1 MIQKT
6 KMLIKMAKI
15 KHNNFIDTVDTVF
28 SNAKEKGI
36 LHLYA
41 EGEDLNGRTIKINGS
56 EMLHFGTTGYLGL
69 EQDKRLKEAAIS
81 AITNYGTQ
89 FPLSK
94 TYLSHPLYAQL
105 ESKIEK
111 MYSIPPIIT
120 KNSTLGHMAI
130 IPTLIRD
137 EDAVII
143 DHQAHWSVQ
152 NACQVLKLRGIPV
165 EMIRHNNLEMLE
177 DKIRTLRGKSVKIWY
192 MADGVYSMYGDYA
205 PVKDLLNLAQKY
217 PQLHL
222 YFDDVHGMSWKGK
235 NGAGFIFD
243 AIGTLEENIVV
254 VSTLSK
260 TFGASGATFF
270 CSDLKLREKIKTFGG
285 PLTFSAQLEPAS
297 VAAAIA
303 SCDIHLSAEIYERQ
317 AELAKKIAHFSTLLS
332 NNDLPLVSENDSPV
346 FFLGMGTPATAYN
359 FTKRLF
365 SEGFYL
371 NLGIY
376 PAVPIKNTGI
386 RITISAHN
394 KIEDITDLAR
404 AMDYHFHKAVEETG
418 SSDQKIRQAF
428 RMDIKTK
435 LPAQKQETELLQ
447 IEEQTTIENIDKQE
461 WNKYLGA
468 YNILDWEG
476 MHYLEKTFVNAQDPG
491 NKLDFFYYIIR
502 DQNMQVVLMTF
513 CTFGIWKD
521 DMLATESVSKHLE
534 EIRKTDPMHMTSKV
548 LSTGSLFT
556 EGLHCYIDQRHPL
569 AEQSMR
575 MLLNKLEESYNTLS
589 ADMLILRDFEN
600 GFHFDEMIRNQG
612 YFRIDMPESCVI
624 ENKKWSAS
632 ESYGSLL
639 STRSRQHFNRE
650 ILPYEKFYDV
660 EIKDCLSQEELNRAY
675 QLYCNVKGRNLAINT
690 FTYNRQVFENM
701 NSSSNWEFI
710 ILRLKD
716 ATERDFIGIMFCY
729 KNSDKVYVPEL
740 IGMDYTAGEG
750 FNLYRQLLYQ
760 TIKRAQEL
768 QIERIDFGI
777 SATFEKKKLGAS
789 VISKVAYVQAR
800 DNYAMELMQNLQ
812 NETSIPR

>member
-1 MIQKT
+1 
-6 KMLIKMAKI
+6 MAKI

-41 EGEDLNGRTIKINGS
+41 EGEYLNGRSIKINGS

-94 TYLSHPLYAQL
+94 TYLSHPLYAEL
-105 ESKIEK
+105 ESKIEQ
-111 MYSIPPIIT
+111 MYNIPPIIT

-152 NACQVLKLRGIPV
+152 NACQILKLRGIPV

-177 DKIRTLRGKSVKIWY
+177 DKIRMLGGKSGKIWY

-205 PVKDLLNLAQKY
+205 PVHELLNLARKY

-222 YFDDVHGMSWKGK
+222 YFDDVHGMSWKGQ
-235 NGAGFIFD
+235 NGTGFIFN
-243 AIGTLEENIVV
+243 AIGTLEKNIVV

-270 CSDLKLREKIKTFGG
+270 CSDGKLREKIKTFGG

-317 AELAKKIAHFSTLLS
+317 TELAKKIAHFGTLLS
-332 NNDLPLVSENDSPV
+332 KTSLPLVSENDSPV

-359 FTKRLF
+359 FTKRLY

-404 AMDYHFHKAVEETG
+404 AMEHHFHKAVEETG

-435 LPAQKQETELLQ
+435 VPVIKQQTELLQ
-447 IEEQTTIENIDKQE
+447 IEETTTIAKIDKQE

-476 MHYLEKTFVNAQDPG
+476 MQYLEKTFANAQDPG
-491 NKLDFFYYIIR
+491 NKWDFFYYIIR
-502 DQNMQVVLMTF
+502 DQNMQVVLMTY
-513 CTFGIWKD
+513 CTLGMWKD
-521 DMLATESVSKHLE
+521 DMLATESISRHLE

-548 LSTGSLFT
+548 LSIGSLFT
-556 EGLHCYIDQRHPL
+556 EGLHCYIDKDHHM

-575 MLLNKLEESYNTLS
+575 MLLNKLEESYNSLD
-589 ADMLILRDFEN
+589 ADMLVLRDFET
-600 GFHFDEMIRNQG
+600 GFRWDEMIRNQG

-624 ENKKWSAS
+624 NNNNWPAIDN
-632 ESYGSLL
+632 YASLL

-650 ILPYEKFYDV
+650 ILKYEKFYDV
-660 EIKDCLSQEELNRAY
+660 EIKDCLTEEELNRVY
-675 QLYCNVKGRNLAINT
+675 RLYSNVKERNLAINT
-690 FTYNRQVFENM
+690 FPYNREVFKNM
-701 NSSSNWEFI
+701 NSCPNWEFI
-710 ILRLKD
+710 ILTLKD
-716 ATERDFIGIMFCY
+716 APEKNLVGVMFCY
-729 KNSDKVYVPEL
+729 KNSGNVYVPEL
-740 IGMDYTAGEG
+740 IGMDYIAGDG

-760 TIKRAQEL
+760 TIKRAREL
-768 QIERIDFGI
+768 EIGQIDFGI
-777 SATFEKKKLGAS
+777 SASFEKKKLGAS
-789 VISKVAYVQAR
+789 IIPKVAYVQAR
-800 DNYAMELMQNLQ
+800 DNYAMELMQTLQ
-812 NETSIPR
+812 NETNSAR

>member
-1 MIQKT
+1 
-6 KMLIKMAKI
+6 MAKI

-41 EGEDLNGRTIKINGS
+41 EGEYLNGRSVKINGR

-94 TYLSHPLYAQL
+94 TYLSHPLYAEL

-111 MYSIPPIIT
+111 MYNISPIIT

-165 EMIRHNNLEMLE
+165 EMIRHNNLQMLE
-177 DKIRTLRGKSVKIWY
+177 DKIRMLGGKSGKIWY

-205 PVKDLLNLAQKY
+205 PVQELLNLARKY

-235 NGAGFIFD
+235 NGTGFIFD
-243 AIGTLEENIVV
+243 AIGTLQENIVV

-270 CSDLKLREKIKTFGG
+270 CSDRKLHEKIKTFGG

-303 SCDIHLSAEIYERQ
+303 SCDIHLSAEIYNHQ
-317 AELAKKIAHFSTLLS
+317 AELAKKTAHFSKLLS
-332 NNDLPLVSENDSPV
+332 NINLPLVSDNDSPV

-359 FTKRLF
+359 FTKRLY

-404 AMDYHFHKAVEETG
+404 AMDHHFHKAVEETG

-435 LPAQKQETELLQ
+435 LPVIKQQTELLQ
-447 IEEQTTIENIDKQE
+447 IEEKVTIENIDKQE

-476 MHYLEKTFVNAQDPG
+476 MQYLEQTFANAKDPC
-491 NKLDFFYYIIR
+491 NRWDFFYYIIR
-502 DQNMQVVLMTF
+502 DQNMQVVLMTY
-513 CTFGIWKD
+513 CTLGIWKD
-521 DMLATESVSKHLE
+521 DMLATESVSRHLE
-534 EIRKTDPMHMTSKV
+534 EIRKTDTMHMTSKV

-556 EGLHCYIDQRHPL
+556 EGLHCYIDKDHPM

-575 MLLNKLEESYNTLS
+575 MLLNKLEESYNSLD
-589 ADMLILRDFEN
+589 ADMLVLRDFEI
-600 GFHFDEMIRNQG
+600 GFRWDEMIRNQG

-624 ENKKWSAS
+624 NNKNFPAIEN
-632 ESYGSLL
+632 YGSLL

-660 EIKDCLSQEELNRAY
+660 EIKDCLTEEELNRAY
-675 QLYCNVKGRNLAINT
+675 RLYSNVKERNLAINT
-690 FTYNRQVFENM
+690 FPYSREVFKKM
-701 NSSSNWEFI
+701 NSCPNWEFI
-710 ILRLKD
+710 ILTLKD
-716 ATERDFIGIMFCY
+716 APEENFVGIMFCY
-729 KNSDKVYVPEL
+729 KNSGNVYVPEL
-740 IGMDYTAGEG
+740 IGMDYIAGDG

-760 TIKRAQEL
+760 TIKRAREL
-768 QIERIDFGI
+768 EIGRIDFGI
-777 SATFEKKKLGAS
+777 SASFEKKKLGAS
-789 VISKVAYVQAR
+789 IIPKVAYVQAR
-800 DNYAMELMQNLQ
+800 DNYAMELMQTLQ
-812 NETSIPR
+812 NEANTAR

>member
-1 MIQKT
+1 
-6 KMLIKMAKI
+6 MAKI

-41 EGEDLNGRTIKINGS
+41 EGEYLNGRTIKINGS

-69 EQDKRLKEAAIS
+69 EQDKRLKEAAIN
-81 AITNYGTQ
+81 AISNYGTQ

-94 TYLSHPLYAQL
+94 TYLSHPLYAEL
-105 ESKIEK
+105 ESKIEQ

-120 KNSTLGHMAI
+120 KNSTLGHIAI

-152 NACQVLKLRGIPV
+152 NACHILKLRGIPV

-177 DKIRTLRGKSVKIWY
+177 DKIRTLMGKSGKIWY

-205 PVKDLLNLAQKY
+205 TVEELLNLARKY

-235 NGAGFIFD
+235 NGTGFIFD

-270 CSDLKLREKIKTFGG
+270 CSDRKLREKIKTFGG

-303 SCDIHLSAEIYERQ
+303 SCDIHLSSEIYEQ
-317 AELAKKIAHFSTLLS
+317 QSQLAKKITHFGTLLS
-332 NNDLPLVSENDSPV
+332 KSSLPLVSENDSPV
-346 FFLGMGTPATAYN
+346 FFLGMGTPSTAYN

-394 KIEDITDLAR
+394 KIEDIIDLAR
-404 AMDYHFHKAVEETG
+404 AMDYHFHKALEETG
-418 SSDQKIRQAF
+418 SSEQKIRQAF

-435 LPAQKQETELLQ
+435 LPAQKQQTELLQ
-447 IEEQTTIENIDKQE
+447 IEQQVTIENIDKQE

-468 YNILDWEG
+468 YNILNWEG
-476 MHYLEKTFVNAQDPG
+476 MHYLEQTFANAQDPG

-521 DMLATESVSKHLE
+521 DMLATESVSRHLE
-534 EIRKTDPMHMTSKV
+534 ETRKTDPMHMTSKV

-556 EGLHCYIDQRHPL
+556 EGLHCYIDKDNPL

-575 MLLNKLEESYNTLS
+575 MLLNKLEESYNILS

-624 ENKKWSAS
+624 ENKKWSAA

-675 QLYCNVKGRNLAINT
+675 QLYCNVKDHNLAINT

-701 NSSSNWEFI
+701 NSSANWEFI

-716 ATERDFIGIMFCY
+716 VNAGDFIGIMFCY
-729 KNSDKVYVPEL
+729 KNSGKVYVPEL
-740 IGMDYTAGEG
+740 IGMDYIAGDG

-760 TIKRAQEL
+760 TIKRAREL
-768 QIERIDFGI
+768 EIGRIDFGI
-777 SATFEKKKLGAS
+777 SASFEKKKLGAS
-789 VISKVAYVQAR
+789 IIPKVAYVQAR
-800 DNYAMELMQNLQ
+800 DNFAMELMQTLQ

>member
-1 MIQKT
+1 
-6 KMLIKMAKI
+6 MAKI

-28 SNAKEKGI
+28 ANAKEKGI

-41 EGEDLNGRTIKINGS
+41 EGKYLNGRIIKINGD

-69 EQDKRLKEAAIS
+69 EQDIRLKEAAIT
-81 AITNYGTQ
+81 AINNYGTQ

-94 TYLSHPLYAQL
+94 TYLSHPLYAEL
-105 ESKIEK
+105 ENKIEQ
-111 MYSIPPIIT
+111 MYKIPTIIT

-137 EDAVII
+137 EDAVIV

-177 DKIRTLRGKSVKIWY
+177 DKIRTLMGKSGKIWY

-205 PVKDLLNLAQKY
+205 PVQELRYLTQKY
-217 PQLHL
+217 PQLQL

-235 NGAGFIFD
+235 NGTGFIFD

-270 CSDLKLREKIKTFGG
+270 CTDSILREKIKTFGG

-317 AELAKKIAHFSTLLS
+317 TELSKKIAHFGSLLS
-332 NNDLPLVSENDSPV
+332 KSGLPLVSENDSPV
-346 FFLGMGTPATAYN
+346 FFLGMGTPATAFN

-365 SEGFYL
+365 AEGFYL

-394 KIEDITDLAR
+394 KIEDITELAH
-404 AMDYHFHKAVEETG
+404 AMDYHFHKAVEETE
-418 SSDQKIRQAF
+418 SSEQRIRQAF
-428 RMDIKTK
+428 RMDSKTK
-435 LPAQKQETELLQ
+435 LSGKKQQTKLLQ
-447 IEEQTTIENIDKQE
+447 IEEKTTITDINKQE
-461 WNKYLGA
+461 WNQYLGIH
-468 YNILDWEG
+468 NILDWEG
-476 MHYLEKTFVNAQDPG
+476 MQYLERSFSNSQDLS
-491 NKLDFFYYIIR
+491 NKWDFLYYIIR
-502 DQNMQVVLMTF
+502 DQNMQVVLMTY
-513 CTFGIWKD
+513 CTIGIWKD
-521 DMLATESVSKHLE
+521 DMLSTESVSRHLE

-556 EGLHCYIDQRHPL
+556 EGLHCYIAPGHPL
-569 AEQSMR
+569 AEQSIR
-575 MLLNKLEESYNTLS
+575 MLLNELEEKYNSLG
-589 ADMLILRDFEN
+589 ADMLVLRDFEQ
-600 GFHFDEMIRNQG
+600 GFRWDELIRNQG

-624 ENKKWSAS
+624 EDRHLLEYEN
-632 ESYGSLL
+632 YGSLL
-639 STRSRQHFNRE
+639 TPRSRQHFNRE
-650 ILPYEKFYDV
+650 ILQYEKFYDV
-660 EIKDCLSQEELNRAY
+660 EIKDCLTEQELNRAY
-675 QLYCNVKGRNLAINT
+675 QLYSNVKSRNLAINT
-690 FTYNRQVFENM
+690 FTYSRQVFANM
-701 NSSSNWEFI
+701 STCSNWEFV
-710 ILRLKD
+710 ILKIKNLN
-716 ATERDFIGIMFCY
+716 AVDFIGIMFCY
-729 KNSDKVYVPEL
+729 RNSSNVYVPEL
-740 IGMDYTAGEG
+740 IGMDYIAGDG
-750 FNLYRQLLYQ
+750 YNLYRQLLYQ
-760 TIKRAQEL
+760 TIKRAREL
-768 QIERIDFGI
+768 EIGRIDFGI

-789 VISKVAYVQAR
+789 VIPKIAYVQAR
-800 DNYAMELMQNLQ
+800 DNYAMELMQTLQ
-812 NETSIPR
+812 NETNIPR

>member
-1 MIQKT
+1 
-6 KMLIKMAKI
+6 MAKI

-41 EGEDLNGRTIKINGS
+41 EGEYLNGRTIKINGN

-69 EQDKRLKEAAIS
+69 EQDKRLKEAAIK
-81 AITNYGTQ
+81 AINNYGTQ

-94 TYLSHPLYAQL
+94 TYLSHPLYAEL

-111 MYSIPPIIT
+111 MYDIPPIIT
-120 KNSTLGHMAI
+120 KNSTLGHLAI

-152 NACQVLKLRGIPV
+152 NACIVLKLRGIPV

-177 DKIRTLRGKSVKIWY
+177 DKIRALSGKSGKIWY

-205 PVKDLLNLAQKY
+205 PVQELLNLTQKY

-235 NGAGFIFD
+235 NGTGFIFD
-243 AIGTLEENIVV
+243 TIGTLEENIVI

-270 CSDLKLREKIKTFGG
+270 CTDRKLREKIKTFGG

-303 SCDIHLSAEIYERQ
+303 SCNIHLSAEINEHQ
-317 AELAKKIAHFSTLLS
+317 AELAKKIMHFGSLIS
-332 NNDLPLVSENDSPV
+332 KSSLPLVSENDSPV
-346 FFLGMGTPATAYN
+346 FFLGMGTPSTAYN

-394 KIEDITDLAR
+394 KMEDITELAR
-404 AMDYHFHKAVEETG
+404 AMDYHLHKAVEETG
-418 SSDQKIRQAF
+418 SSEQKIRQAF
-428 RMDIKTK
+428 RMNSKTK
-435 LPAQKQETELLQ
+435 LPEAKQQSELLQ
-447 IEEQTTIENIDKQE
+447 IEEQTTIDNIDKQE
-461 WNKYLGA
+461 WNKYLGGH
-468 YNILDWEG
+468 NILDWEG
-476 MHYLEKTFVNAQDPG
+476 MLYLERTFTNNQDPA

-502 DQNMQVVLMTF
+502 DQNMQVLLMTF
-513 CTFGIWKD
+513 CTIGIWKD
-521 DMLATESVSKHLE
+521 DMLSTESVSRHLE

-556 EGLHCYIDQRHPL
+556 AGLHCYIDQNHPL
-569 AEQSMR
+569 AEQSIR
-575 MLLNKLEESYNTLS
+575 MLLNEVEEKYNSLGV
-589 ADMLILRDFEN
+589 DMLVLRDFEH
-600 GFHFDEMIRNQG
+600 GFRWDELIRNQG

-624 ENKKWSAS
+624 EEKHLLELEN
-632 ESYGSLL
+632 YGSLL
-639 STRSRQHFNRE
+639 TPRSRQHFNRDV
-650 ILPYEKFYDV
+650 LQYEKYYNV
-660 EIKDCLSQEELNRAY
+660 EIKDCLNEEELNRAY
-675 QLYCNVKGRNLAINT
+675 RLYCNVKDRNLAINT
-690 FTYNRQVFENM
+690 YTYCRQVFENM
-701 NSSSNWEFI
+701 NSCKNWEFI
-710 ILRLKD
+710 ILTLKD
-716 ATERDFIGIMFCY
+716 ASERNFIGIMFCY
-729 KNSDKVYVPEL
+729 KNSSNVYVPEL
-740 IGMDYTAGEG
+740 IGMDYISGEG

-760 TIKRAQEL
+760 TIKRAREL
-768 QIERIDFGI
+768 KIGRIDFGI

-789 VISKVAYVQAR
+789 VIPKTAYVQAR
-800 DNYAMELMQNLQ
+800 DNYAMELMLTLQ
-812 NETSIPR
+812 NETNIPR

>member
-1 MIQKT
+1 
-6 KMLIKMAKI
+6 MAKI

-41 EGEDLNGRTIKINGS
+41 EGEYLNGRTIKINGS

-94 TYLSHPLYAQL
+94 TYLSHPLYAEL
-105 ESKIEK
+105 ESKIEQ
-111 MYSIPPIIT
+111 MYGIPPIVT

-177 DKIRTLRGKSVKIWY
+177 DKIRMLSGKSGKIWY
-192 MADGVYSMYGDYA
+192 MADGVYSMYGDYT
-205 PVKDLLNLAQKY
+205 PVQELLNLSRKY
-217 PQLHL
+217 QRLHL

-235 NGAGFIFD
+235 NGTGFIFD
-243 AIGTLEENIVV
+243 TIGTLEENIVV

-270 CSDLKLREKIKTFGG
+270 CSNRKLREKIKTFGG

-303 SCDIHLSAEIYERQ
+303 SCDIHLSAEIYNLQ
-317 AELAKKIAHFSTLLS
+317 AELAKKIAHFGKLLS
-332 NNDLPLVSENDSPV
+332 KSSLPLVSENDSPV

-404 AMDYHFHKAVEETG
+404 TMDHHFHKAVEETG
-418 SSDQKIRQAF
+418 SSEQKIRQAF
-428 RMDIKTK
+428 RMGIKTK
-435 LPAQKQETELLQ
+435 LPVTKQQKELLQ
-447 IEEQTTIENIDKQE
+447 IEETTTIKKIKKQE
-461 WNKYLGA
+461 WNKYLGV

-476 MHYLEKTFVNAQDPG
+476 MHYLESTFSNSQDKTN
-491 NKLDFFYYIIR
+491 NWDFFYYIIR

-513 CTFGIWKD
+513 CTLGIWKD
-521 DMLATESVSKHLE
+521 DLLATESVSRHLE

-556 EGLHCYIDQRHPL
+556 EGLHCYIDQSHPL
-569 AEQSMR
+569 AEHSMR
-575 MLLNKLEESYNTLS
+575 MLLNKLEESYNSLD
-589 ADMLILRDFEN
+589 ADMLILRDFET
-600 GFHFDEMIRNQG
+600 GFRWDEMIRNQG

-624 ENKKWSAS
+624 NNKNWPPIEN
-632 ESYGSLL
+632 YGSLL

-660 EIKDCLSQEELNRAY
+660 EIRDCLTEEELNRAY
-675 QLYCNVKGRNLAINT
+675 RLYSNVKERNLAINT
-690 FTYNRQVFENM
+690 FPYNREVFKNM
-701 NSSSNWEFI
+701 NSCPNWEFI
-710 ILRLKD
+710 ILTLKD
-716 ATERDFIGIMFCY
+716 APEKNFVGIMFCY
-729 KNSDKVYVPEL
+729 KNSGKVYVPEL
-740 IGMDYTAGEG
+740 IGMDYIAGDG

-760 TIKRAQEL
+760 TIKRAREL

-777 SATFEKKKLGAS
+777 SAAFEKKKLGAS
-789 VISKVAYVQAR
+789 IISKVAYVQAR
-800 DNYAMELMQNLQ
+800 DNYAMELMQTLQ
-812 NETSIPR
+812 NETNTTR

>member
-1 MIQKT
+1 
-6 KMLIKMAKI
+6 MAKI

-41 EGEDLNGRTIKINGS
+41 EGGYLNGRSVQINGS

-94 TYLSHPLYAQL
+94 TYLSHPLYAEL
-105 ESKIEK
+105 ESKVEQ
-111 MYSIPPIIT
+111 MYNIPPIIT

-152 NACQVLKLRGIPV
+152 NACQILKLRGIPV

-177 DKIRTLRGKSVKIWY
+177 DKIRMLGGKSGKIWY

-205 PVKDLLNLAQKY
+205 PVKDLLNLARKY

-235 NGAGFIFD
+235 NGTGFIFD
-243 AIGTLEENIVV
+243 AIGTLQENIVV

-270 CSDLKLREKIKTFGG
+270 CSDRKLHEKIKTFGG

-303 SCDIHLSAEIYERQ
+303 SCDIHLSAEIYNHQ
-317 AELAKKIAHFSTLLS
+317 AELAKKTAHFSKLLS
-332 NNDLPLVSENDSPV
+332 NSSLPLVSDNDSPV

-359 FTKRLF
+359 FTKRLY

-404 AMDYHFHKAVEETG
+404 AMDHHFHKAVEETG

-435 LPAQKQETELLQ
+435 LPVIKQQTELLQ
-447 IEEQTTIENIDKQE
+447 IEEKVTIENIDKQE

-476 MHYLEKTFVNAQDPG
+476 MQYLEQTFANAKDPC
-491 NKLDFFYYIIR
+491 NRWDFFYYIIR
-502 DQNMQVVLMTF
+502 DQNMQVVLMTY
-513 CTFGIWKD
+513 CTLGIWKD
-521 DMLATESVSKHLE
+521 DMLATESVSRHLE
-534 EIRKTDPMHMTSKV
+534 EIRKTDTMHMTSKV

-556 EGLHCYIDQRHPL
+556 EGLHCYIDKDHPM
-569 AEQSMR
+569 AEHSMR
-575 MLLNKLEESYNTLS
+575 MLLNKLEESYNSLD
-589 ADMLILRDFEN
+589 ADMLVLRDFEI
-600 GFHFDEMIRNQG
+600 GFRWDEMIRNQG

-624 ENKKWSAS
+624 NNKNFPEIEN
-632 ESYGSLL
+632 YGSLL

-660 EIKDCLSQEELNRAY
+660 EIKDCLREEELNRAY
-675 QLYCNVKGRNLAINT
+675 RLYSNVKERNLAINT
-690 FTYNRQVFENM
+690 FPYSREVFKKM
-701 NSSSNWEFI
+701 NSCPNWEFI
-710 ILRLKD
+710 ILTLKD
-716 ATERDFIGIMFCY
+716 APEENFVGIMFCY
-729 KNSDKVYVPEL
+729 KNSGNVYVPEL
-740 IGMDYTAGEG
+740 IGMDYIAGDG

-760 TIKRAQEL
+760 TIKRAREL
-768 QIERIDFGI
+768 EIGRIDFGI
-777 SATFEKKKLGAS
+777 SASFEKKKLGAS
-789 VISKVAYVQAR
+789 IIPKVAYVQAR
-800 DNYAMELMQNLQ
+800 DNYAMELMQTLQ
-812 NETSIPR
+812 NEANTAR

>member
-1 MIQKT
+1 
-6 KMLIKMAKI
+6 MAKI

-41 EGEDLNGRTIKINGS
+41 EGEYLNGRSIKINGN

-69 EQDKRLKEAAIS
+69 EQDKRLKDAAIS

-94 TYLSHPLYAQL
+94 TYLSHPLYAEL
-105 ESKIEK
+105 ESKIEQ

-177 DKIRTLRGKSVKIWY
+177 DKIRMMHGRSGKIWY

-205 PVKDLLNLAQKY
+205 PVQELLNLARKY
-217 PQLHL
+217 PHLHL

-235 NGAGFIFD
+235 NGTGFIFD
-243 AIGTLEENIVV
+243 SIGTLEENIVV

-270 CSDLKLREKIKTFGG
+270 CSDGKLHEKIKTFGG

-303 SCDIHLSAEIYERQ
+303 SCDIHLSAEIHERQ
-317 AELAKKIAHFSTLLS
+317 TELAKKIAHFGTLLS
-332 NNDLPLVSENDSPV
+332 KTSLPLVSENDSPV

-359 FTKRLF
+359 FTKRLY

-404 AMDYHFHKAVEETG
+404 AMDHHFHKAVEETG

-435 LPAQKQETELLQ
+435 VPVIKQQTELLQ
-447 IEEQTTIENIDKQE
+447 IEETTTIAKIDKQE

-476 MHYLEKTFVNAQDPG
+476 MQYLEKTFANAQDPG
-491 NKLDFFYYIIR
+491 NKWDFFYYIIR
-502 DQNMQVVLMTF
+502 DQNMQVVLMTY
-513 CTFGIWKD
+513 CTLGMWKD
-521 DMLATESVSKHLE
+521 DMLATESISRHLE

-556 EGLHCYIDQRHPL
+556 EGLHCYIDKDHPL

-575 MLLNKLEESYNTLS
+575 MLVNKLEESYNSLD
-589 ADMLILRDFEN
+589 ADMLVLRDFETE
-600 GFHFDEMIRNQG
+600 FRWDEMIRNQG

-624 ENKKWSAS
+624 NNKNFPAIENYA
-632 ESYGSLL
+632 SLL

-650 ILPYEKFYDV
+650 ILKYEKFYDV
-660 EIKDCLSQEELNRAY
+660 EIKDCLTEEELNRAY
-675 QLYCNVKGRNLAINT
+675 RLYSNVKERNLAINT
-690 FTYNRQVFENM
+690 FPYNREVFKNM
-701 NSSSNWEFI
+701 NSCPNWEFI
-710 ILRLKD
+710 ILTLKD
-716 ATERDFIGIMFCY
+716 APEKNLVGVMFCY
-729 KNSDKVYVPEL
+729 KNSGNVYVPEL
-740 IGMDYTAGEG
+740 IGMDYIAGDG

-760 TIKRAQEL
+760 TIKRARE
-768 QIERIDFGI
+768 IEIGRIDFGI
-777 SATFEKKKLGAS
+777 SASFEKKKLGAS
-789 VISKVAYVQAR
+789 VIPKVAYVQAR
-800 DNYAMELMQNLQ
+800 DNYAMELMQTLQ
-812 NETSIPR
+812 NETNIAR

>member
-1 MIQKT
+1 
-6 KMLIKMAKI
+6 MAKI

-41 EGEDLNGRTIKINGS
+41 EGEYLNGRSVQINGS

-94 TYLSHPLYAQL
+94 TYLSHPLYAEL
-105 ESKIEK
+105 ESKVEQ
-111 MYSIPPIIT
+111 MYNIPPIIT

-152 NACQVLKLRGIPV
+152 NACQILKLRGIPV

-177 DKIRTLRGKSVKIWY
+177 DKIRMLGGKSRKIWY

-205 PVKDLLNLAQKY
+205 PVQDLLNLARKY

-235 NGAGFIFD
+235 NGTGFIFD

-270 CSDLKLREKIKTFGG
+270 CSDGKLHEKIKTFGG

-303 SCDIHLSAEIYERQ
+303 SCNIHLSAEIYERQ
-317 AELAKKIAHFSTLLS
+317 TELAKKIAHFGTLLS
-332 NNDLPLVSENDSPV
+332 KTSLPLVSENDSPV

-359 FTKRLF
+359 FTKRLY

-404 AMDYHFHKAVEETG
+404 AMDHHFHKAVEETG

-435 LPAQKQETELLQ
+435 VPVIKQQTELLQ
-447 IEEQTTIENIDKQE
+447 IEETTTIAKIDKQE

-476 MHYLEKTFVNAQDPG
+476 MQYLEKTFANAQDPR
-491 NKLDFFYYIIR
+491 NKWDFFYYIIR
-502 DQNMQVVLMTF
+502 DQNMQVVLMTY
-513 CTFGIWKD
+513 CTLGIWKD
-521 DMLATESVSKHLE
+521 DMLATESISRHLE

-556 EGLHCYIDQRHPL
+556 EGLHCYIDKDHPM

-575 MLLNKLEESYNTLS
+575 MLLNKLEESYNSLD
-589 ADMLILRDFEN
+589 ADMLVLRDFET
-600 GFHFDEMIRNQG
+600 GFRWDEMIRNQG

-624 ENKKWSAS
+624 NNNNWPAIDN
-632 ESYGSLL
+632 YASLL

-650 ILPYEKFYDV
+650 ILKYEKFYDV
-660 EIKDCLSQEELNRAY
+660 EIKDCLTEEELSRVY
-675 QLYCNVKGRNLAINT
+675 RLYSNVKERNLAINT
-690 FTYNRQVFENM
+690 FPYNREVFKNM
-701 NSSSNWEFI
+701 NSCPNWEFI
-710 ILRLKD
+710 ILTLKD
-716 ATERDFIGIMFCY
+716 APEKNLVGVMFCY
-729 KNSDKVYVPEL
+729 KNSGNVYVPEL
-740 IGMDYTAGEG
+740 IGMDYIAGDG
-750 FNLYRQLLYQ
+750 FNLYRQLLYK
-760 TIKRAQEL
+760 TIKRAREL
-768 QIERIDFGI
+768 EIGRIDFGI
-777 SATFEKKKLGAS
+777 SASFEKKKLGAS
-789 VISKVAYVQAR
+789 VIPKVAYVQAR
-800 DNYAMELMQNLQ
+800 DNYAMELMQTLQ
-812 NETSIPR
+812 NETNSAR

>member
-1 MIQKT
+1 
-6 KMLIKMAKI
+6 MAKI

-41 EGEDLNGRTIKINGS
+41 EGEYLNGRTIKISGN

-69 EQDKRLKEAAIS
+69 EQDQRLKEAAII
-81 AITNYGTQ
+81 AINNYGTQ

-94 TYLSHPLYAQL
+94 TYLSHPLYAEL
-105 ESKIEK
+105 ENKIEQ
-111 MYSIPPIIT
+111 MYGIPPIIT

-137 EDAVII
+137 EDAVIL

-152 NACQVLKLRGIPV
+152 NACQPLKLRGVPV

-177 DKIRTLRGKSVKIWY
+177 DKIRALSGKSNKIWY

-205 PVKDLLNLAQKY
+205 PVQDLLELTRKY
-217 PQLHL
+217 PQLNL

-235 NGAGFIFD
+235 NGTGFIFD
-243 AIGTLEENIVV
+243 SIGHMEENIVV

-303 SCDIHLSAEIYERQ
+303 SCDIHLSDEIYRHQ
-317 AELAKKIAHFSTLLS
+317 NGLAKKTAHFVGLLS
-332 NNDLPLVSENDSPV
+332 KTSLPLVSDNDSPV
-346 FFLGMGTPATAYN
+346 FFIGMGTPATAYN

-394 KIEDITDLAR
+394 KIEDITKLAR
-404 AMDYHFHKAVEETG
+404 AMDHQFHKAVEETE
-418 SSDQKIRQAF
+418 SSEQKIRQAF
-428 RMDIKTK
+428 RMDSKTK
-435 LPAQKQETELLQ
+435 LPAKEQQ
-447 IEEQTTIENIDKQE
+447 IEQLKIEEKTTITDINKQE
-461 WNKYLGA
+461 WNQYLGIH
-468 YNILDWEG
+468 NILDWEG
-476 MHYLEKTFVNAQDPG
+476 MQYLERTFSNSEDPA
-491 NKLDFFYYIIR
+491 NKWDFLYYIIR
-502 DQNMQVVLMTF
+502 DQDMQVLLMTF
-513 CTFGIWKD
+513 CTIGIWKD
-521 DMLATESVSKHLE
+521 DMLSTESVSRHIEKT
-534 EIRKTDPMHMTSKV
+534 RKTDPMHMTSKV

-556 EGLHCYIDQRHPL
+556 EGLHCYIAPGHPL
-569 AEQSMR
+569 AEQSIR
-575 MLLNKLEESYNTLS
+575 KLLNELEEKYNSLG
-589 ADMLILRDFEN
+589 ADMLVLRDFEH
-600 GFHFDEMIRNQG
+600 GFRWDELIRNQG

-624 ENKKWSAS
+624 EEKHLLEFEN
-632 ESYGSLL
+632 YGSLL
-639 STRSRQHFNRE
+639 STRSRKHFNRE
-650 ILPYEKFYDV
+650 ILQYEKFYDV
-660 EIKDCLSQEELNRAY
+660 EIKDCLNKEDLDKAY
-675 QLYCNVKGRNLAINT
+675 DLYCNVKQRNLSINT
-690 FTYNRQVFENM
+690 FSYNRQVFENM
-701 NSSSNWEFI
+701 NSCANWEFI
-710 ILRLKD
+710 ILRIKNMPSC
-716 ATERDFIGIMFCY
+716 DFIGIMFCY
-729 KNSDKVYVPEL
+729 KNSSNVYIPEL
-740 IGMDYTAGEG
+740 IGMDYIAGDG
-750 FNLYRQLLYQ
+750 FNLYRQILYQ
-760 TIKRAQEL
+760 TIKRAREL
-768 QIERIDFGI
+768 QIGRIDFGI

-789 VISKVAYVQAR
+789 VIPKTAYVQAR
-800 DNYAMELMQNLQ
+800 DNYAMELMQTLQ
-812 NETSIPR
+812 NETNIPR

>member
-1 MIQKT
+1 
-6 KMLIKMAKI
+6 MAKI

-41 EGEDLNGRTIKINGS
+41 EGEYLNGRSIKINGS

-94 TYLSHPLYAQL
+94 TYLSHPLYAEL
-105 ESKIEK
+105 ESKIEQ
-111 MYSIPPIIT
+111 MYNIPPIIT

-152 NACQVLKLRGIPV
+152 NACQILKLRGIPV

-177 DKIRTLRGKSVKIWY
+177 DKIRMLGGKSGKIWY

-205 PVKDLLNLAQKY
+205 PVQDLLNLARKY

-235 NGAGFIFD
+235 NGTGFIFD

-270 CSDLKLREKIKTFGG
+270 CSDRKLREKIKTFGG

-303 SCDIHLSAEIYERQ
+303 SCDIHLSAEIYNHQ
-317 AELAKKIAHFSTLLS
+317 AELAKKTAHFSTLLS
-332 NNDLPLVSENDSPV
+332 KSSLPLVSDNDSPV

-359 FTKRLF
+359 FTKRLY

-404 AMDYHFHKAVEETG
+404 AMDHHFHKAVEETG

-428 RMDIKTK
+428 RMDIKTRI
-435 LPAQKQETELLQ
+435 PVIKQQTELLQ
-447 IEEQTTIENIDKQE
+447 IEEKVTIENIDKQE

-468 YNILDWEG
+468 NNILDWEG
-476 MHYLEKTFVNAQDPG
+476 MQYLEQTFANAKDPC
-491 NKLDFFYYIIR
+491 NKWDFFYYIIR
-502 DQNMQVVLMTF
+502 DQNMQVVLMTY
-513 CTFGIWKD
+513 CTLGIWKD
-521 DMLATESVSKHLE
+521 DMLATESVSRHLE
-534 EIRKTDPMHMTSKV
+534 EIRKADPMHMTSKV

-556 EGLHCYIDQRHPL
+556 EGLHCYIDKDHPL
-569 AEQSMR
+569 AEQSFQ
-575 MLLNKLEESYNTLS
+575 MLLNKLEETYNSLG
-589 ADMLILRDFEN
+589 ADVLVLRDFET
-600 GFHFDEMIRNQG
+600 GFRWDEMIRNHG

-624 ENKKWSAS
+624 NNNNWPAIDN
-632 ESYGSLL
+632 YASLL
-639 STRSRQHFNRE
+639 STRSRQHFSRE
-650 ILPYEKFYDV
+650 ILKYEKFYDV
-660 EIKDCLSQEELNRAY
+660 EIKDCLTEEELNRAY
-675 QLYCNVKGRNLAINT
+675 RLYSNVKERNLAINT
-690 FTYNRQVFENM
+690 FPYNREVFKNM
-701 NSSSNWEFI
+701 NSCPNWEFI
-710 ILRLKD
+710 ILTLKD
-716 ATERDFIGIMFCY
+716 APEKNLVGVMFCY
-729 KNSDKVYVPEL
+729 KNSGNVYVPEL
-740 IGMDYTAGEG
+740 IGMDYIAGDG

-760 TIKRAQEL
+760 TIKRAREL
-768 QIERIDFGI
+768 EIGRIDFGI
-777 SATFEKKKLGAS
+777 SASFEKKKLGAS
-789 VISKVAYVQAR
+789 VIPKVAYVQAR
-800 DNYAMELMQNLQ
+800 DNYAMELMQTLQ
-812 NETSIPR
+812 NETNTAR

>member
-1 MIQKT
+1 
-6 KMLIKMAKI
+6 MAKI

-41 EGEDLNGRTIKINGS
+41 EGEYLNGRSIKINGS

-94 TYLSHPLYAQL
+94 TYLSHPLYAEL
-105 ESKIEK
+105 ESKIEQ
-111 MYSIPPIIT
+111 MYNIPPIIT

-152 NACQVLKLRGIPV
+152 NACQILKLRGIPV

-177 DKIRTLRGKSVKIWY
+177 DKIRMLGGKSGKIWY
-192 MADGVYSMYGDYA
+192 MADGVYSMHGDFA
-205 PVKDLLNLAQKY
+205 PVQDLLNLARKY

-222 YFDDVHGMSWKGK
+222 YFDDVHGMSWKGQ
-235 NGAGFIFD
+235 NGTGFIFN

-270 CSDLKLREKIKTFGG
+270 CSDGKLHEKIKTFGG

-317 AELAKKIAHFSTLLS
+317 TELAKKIAHFGTLLS
-332 NNDLPLVSENDSPV
+332 KTSLPLVSENDSPV

-359 FTKRLF
+359 FTKRLY

-404 AMDYHFHKAVEETG
+404 AMDHHFHKAVEETG

-435 LPAQKQETELLQ
+435 VPVIKQQTELLQ
-447 IEEQTTIENIDKQE
+447 IEETTTIAKIDKQE

-476 MHYLEKTFVNAQDPG
+476 MQYLEKTFANAQDPG
-491 NKLDFFYYIIR
+491 NKWDFFYYIIR
-502 DQNMQVVLMTF
+502 DQNMQVVLMTY
-513 CTFGIWKD
+513 CTLGMWKD
-521 DMLATESVSKHLE
+521 DMLATESISRHLE

-556 EGLHCYIDQRHPL
+556 EGLHCYIDKDHPM

-575 MLLNKLEESYNTLS
+575 MLLNKLEESYNSLD
-589 ADMLILRDFEN
+589 ADMLVLRDFET
-600 GFHFDEMIRNQG
+600 GFRWDEMIRNQG
-612 YFRIDMPESCVI
+612 YYRIDMPESCVI
-624 ENKKWSAS
+624 NNNNWPAIDN
-632 ESYGSLL
+632 YTSLL

-650 ILPYEKFYDV
+650 ILKYEKFYDV
-660 EIKDCLSQEELNRAY
+660 EIKDCLTEEELNRVY
-675 QLYCNVKGRNLAINT
+675 RLYSNVKERNLAINT
-690 FTYNRQVFENM
+690 FPYNREVFKNM
-701 NSSSNWEFI
+701 NSCPNWEFI
-710 ILRLKD
+710 ILTLKD
-716 ATERDFIGIMFCY
+716 APEKNLVGVMFCY
-729 KNSDKVYVPEL
+729 KNSGNVYVPEL
-740 IGMDYTAGEG
+740 IGMDYIAGDG

-760 TIKRAQEL
+760 TIKRAREL
-768 QIERIDFGI
+768 EIGRIDFGI
-777 SATFEKKKLGAS
+777 SASFEKKKLGAS
-789 VISKVAYVQAR
+789 VIPKVAYVQAR
-800 DNYAMELMQNLQ
+800 DNYAMELMQTLQ
-812 NETSIPR
+812 NETNTAR

>member
-1 MIQKT
+1 
-6 KMLIKMAKI
+6 MAKI

-41 EGEDLNGRTIKINGS
+41 EDEYLNGRTIKINGS

-69 EQDKRLKEAAIS
+69 EQDKRLKEAAIN
-81 AITNYGTQ
+81 AIRNYGTQ

-94 TYLSHPLYAQL
+94 TYLSHPLYAEL
-105 ESKIEK
+105 ESKIEQ

-120 KNSTLGHMAI
+120 KNSTLGHIAI

-137 EDAVII
+137 EDAVIM

-152 NACQVLKLRGIPV
+152 NASQILKLRGIPV

-177 DKIRTLRGKSVKIWY
+177 DKIRTLMGKSGKIWY

-205 PVKDLLNLAQKY
+205 PVQELLNLARKY

-235 NGAGFIFD
+235 NGTGFIFD

-270 CSDLKLREKIKTFGG
+270 CSDRKLREKIKTFGG

-303 SCDIHLSAEIYERQ
+303 SCDIHLSAEIYEHQ
-317 AELAKKIAHFSTLLS
+317 TELNKKTAHFSTILS
-332 NNDLPLVSENDSPV
+332 KSSLPLVSENDSPV

-404 AMDYHFHKAVEETG
+404 AMDHHFHKAVEETG
-418 SSDQKIRQAF
+418 SSEEKIRQAF
-428 RMDIKTK
+428 TMYIKMK
-435 LPAQKQETELLQ
+435 LPAQKQQTELK
-447 IEEQTTIENIDKQE
+447 IEETTTIAKIDKQE
-461 WNKYLGA
+461 WNKYLGTH
-468 YNILDWEG
+468 NILNWEG
-476 MHYLEKTFVNAQDPG
+476 MQYLEQTFANAQDPG
-491 NKLDFFYYIIR
+491 NKWDFFYYIIR

-521 DMLATESVSKHLE
+521 DMLATESVSRHLE
-534 EIRKTDPMHMTSKV
+534 ETRKTDPMYMTSKV

-556 EGLHCYIDQRHPL
+556 EGLHCYIDQDHPMS
-569 AEQSMR
+569 EQSMKI
-575 MLLNKLEESYNTLS
+575 LLNKLEESYNTLS
-589 ADMLILRDFEN
+589 ADMLVLRDFES
-600 GFHFDEMIRNQG
+600 GFRWDEMIRNQG
-612 YFRIDMPESCVI
+612 YFRIDMPESCAI
-624 ENKKWSAS
+624 AHNHLLEFEN
-632 ESYGSLL
+632 YGSLL
-639 STRSRQHFNRE
+639 STRSSQHFNRE
-650 ILPYEKFYDV
+650 ILKYEKFYDV
-660 EIKDCLSQEELNRAY
+660 QIKDCLNEAELNRAY
-675 QLYCNVKGRNLAINT
+675 SLYCNVKERNLAVNT
-690 FTYNRQVFENM
+690 FTYSKDVFANM
-701 NSSSNWEFI
+701 NSCPNWEFI

-716 ATERDFIGIMFCY
+716 ASERDFIGIMFCY

-740 IGMDYTAGEG
+740 IGMDYIAGDG

-760 TIKRAQEL
+760 TIKRAREL

-777 SATFEKKKLGAS
+777 SASFEKKKLGAS
-789 VISKVAYVQAR
+789 IIPKIAYVQAR
-800 DNYAMELMQNLQ
+800 DNYAMELMQTLQ
-812 NETSIPR
+812 NETNTAR